1 LLKAELDLVYDFREA
16 VELSPQKKSSI
27 LLLNKGDVGKA
38 NAEYMRQINT
48 NSRRI
53 LSQINTTGKYGS
65 LYHMTSDDA
74 VGRKMESLNDA
85 LGAKLFGE
93 LSSDPAQKR
102 TQVNEG
108 LRYLSN
114 LEGKYELVS
123 LLSAPKT
130 PITNF
135 IGGYT
140 NLITDVGLG
149 PVRKSFNTEWMLN
162 NLFKEYNKNTNQM
175 ETAKYEWFNPD
186 TKKIE
191 QKAMTTREDIF
202 NWMDGSVGVFDTTQ
216 LQLVA
221 IEKTFGSTNAFK
233 VVREFG
239 ERLMDA
245 RNSGYDMVTKTS
257 RDRLRD
263 ATMMDLVREY
273 KIDESIVD
281 MGAFFMRES
290 ERHLRGTTFLSNLIF
305 HKQNTLNTPDGFAKN
320 MSFNN
325 PGLIKLALE
334 GVKTSQFLY
343 QATERPNFANTSLG
357 RVLTRFQPYAWNSI
371 RRRMD
376 IYRNA
381 RDTGFDY
388 TKISSRRFQRQVSFD
403 LFALAMAN
411 IFVASIFEYSLSPPM
426 SWMQDTAQ
434 LMFGDTEER
443 DRAFFNQYPSKV
455 LAPLQI
461 VTPPAGRFILPPIT
475 AILNNDYENFY
486 KFQLATYFP
495 FGRLGRDL
503 YRTYQSPA
511 MAVDFMTGIPLH
523 KIHSLRRDQM
533 EAQEELD
540 NITAELDGEDV

>member
-1 LLKAELDLVYDFREA
+1 PLYQKFIDNKFSTKGLGLLKAELDLVYDFREA

-202 NWMDGSVGVFDTTQ
+202 NWMDGSVG
-216 LQLVA
+216 
-221 IEKTFGSTNAFK
+221 
-233 VVREFG
+233 
-239 ERLMDA
+239 
-245 RNSGYDMVTKTS
+245 
-257 RDRLRD
+257 
-263 ATMMDLVREY
+263 
-273 KIDESIVD
+273 
-281 MGAFFMRES
+281 
-290 ERHLRGTTFLSNLIF
+290 
-305 HKQNTLNTPDGFAKN
+305 
-320 MSFNN
+320 
-325 PGLIKLALE
+325 
-334 GVKTSQFLY
+334 
-343 QATERPNFANTSLG
+343 
-357 RVLTRFQPYAWNSI
+357 
-371 RRRMD
+371 
-376 IYRNA
+376 
-381 RDTGFDY
+381 
-388 TKISSRRFQRQVSFD
+388 
-403 LFALAMAN
+403 
-411 IFVASIFEYSLSPPM
+411 
-426 SWMQDTAQ
+426 
-434 LMFGDTEER
+434 
-443 DRAFFNQYPSKV
+443 
-455 LAPLQI
+455 
-461 VTPPAGRFILPPIT
+461 
-475 AILNNDYENFY
+475 
-486 KFQLATYFP
+486 
-495 FGRLGRDL
+495 
-503 YRTYQSPA
+503 
-511 MAVDFMTGIPLH
+511 
-523 KIHSLRRDQM
+523 
-533 EAQEELD
+533 
-540 NITAELDGEDV
+540 